1 MEPNIFKE
9 PSISGLMGA
18 LRFLLA
24 GSVLISHLGIRI
36 NGLTPGVIAVIVFY
50 LLAGHVVARL
60 WGKWRHQPDATGR
73 FYRDRAW
80 RILPQYTAA
89 LVFATLVWLGG
100 AQSSFIAIKPGLSD
114 WFANI
119 LIVPLNFYMYTGQ
132 DSFTL
137 IPPAWSLGAEMQFY
151 LLAPLLLSQKLS
163 NILMVFGISLAIFVL
178 AQLQILDID
187 YYGYRLIPGILFIFL
202 LGSLH
207 EFACRYASLRKLLIV
222 LWSLNFIYLLWL
234 FKAGQYQPYNK
245 EVALGLLIAMPLLAL
260 LNRPKPDR
268 RNDSMGTRLDRRLG
282 ELSYGVFLYHF
293 PVIWLLQLQPP
304 VLAPKHIIT
313 VIALSLGCAAI
324 GHWAIERP
332 LWRRFRPVL

>member
-1 MEPNIFKE
+1 
-9 PSISGLMGA
+9 MGA

-24 GSVLISHLGIRI
+24 CSVLISHLGIRI

-60 WGKWRHQPDATGR
+60 WGKWQHQPNASGR

-80 RILPQYTAA
+80 RILPQYSAA
-89 LVFATLVWLGG
+89 VLFATLVWLGG
-100 AQSSFIAIKPGLSD
+100 AQSPFIAIRPDLSD
-114 WFANI
+114 WLANI

-137 IPPAWSLGAEMQFY
+137 VPPAWSLGAEMQFY
-151 LLAPLLLSQKLS
+151 LLAPLLLSQKLRY
-163 NILMVFGISLAIFVL
+163 IMVVFGVSLGIFTL
-178 AQLQILDID
+178 AQLQMLDTD
-187 YYGYRLIPGILFIFL
+187 YYGYRLMPGVLFIFL
-202 LGSLH
+202 LGALH
-207 EFACRYASLRKLLIV
+207 EFAYRHNTLRKLLLI

-234 FKAGQYQPYNK
+234 STAGQYLPYNK

-260 LNRPKPDR
+260 LNKPNPDKQKS
-268 RNDSMGTRLDRRLG
+268 SMSTRLDRRLG

-293 PVIWLLQLQPP
+293 PVIWLLKLQLP
-304 VLAPKHIIT
+304 VLASNDIIA
-313 VIALSLGCAAI
+313 VIVLSLCCAAL

-332 LWRRFRPVL
+332 LWGRFRPVL

>member
-1 MEPNIFKE
+1 
-9 PSISGLMGA
+9 MGA

-24 GSVLISHLGIRI
+24 CSVLISHLGLRI
-36 NGLTPGVIAVIVFY
+36 NGLTPGAIAVIVFY

-60 WGKWRHQPDATGR
+60 WGKWQHLPDAPGR

-89 LVFATLVWLGG
+89 ILFATLVWFNG
-100 AQSSFIAIKPGLSD
+100 AQSPFIAIRPDLSD
-114 WFANI
+114 WLANI
-119 LIVPLNFYMYTGQ
+119 LIFPLNFYMYTGQ

-137 IPPAWSLGAEMQFY
+137 IPPAWSLSAEMQFY
-151 LLAPLLLSQKLS
+151 LLAPLLLSQKLPK
-163 NILMVFGISLAIFVL
+163 ILMVFGVSLGIFAL

-187 YYGYRLIPGILFIFL
+187 HYGYRLMPGVLFIFL
-202 LGSLH
+202 LGVLH
-207 EFACRYASLRKLLIV
+207 ELAYRHTSLCNLLIV

-234 FKAGQYQPYNK
+234 FNVGQYLPYNK
-245 EVALGLLIAMPLLAL
+245 EVALGLMIAMPLLAL
-260 LNRPKPDR
+260 LNKPKPDKQ
-268 RNDSMGTRLDRRLG
+268 NNSIARLDRRLG

-293 PVIWLLQLQPP
+293 PVIWLLKLQPP
-304 VLAPKHIIT
+304 VLAPNDII
-313 VIALSLGCAAI
+313 VVLVLSLCCAVI